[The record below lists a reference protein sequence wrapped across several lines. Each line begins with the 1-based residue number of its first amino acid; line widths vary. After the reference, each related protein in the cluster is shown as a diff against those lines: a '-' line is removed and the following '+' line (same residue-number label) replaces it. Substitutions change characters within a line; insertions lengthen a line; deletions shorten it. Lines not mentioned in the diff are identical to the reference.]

1 MPIRDLWLECDVV
14 WDQVPDY
21 HAGRYRIF
29 VQRIGWEEIRFY
41 DPDDDWNELKNEPWG
56 WDVMVQCV

>member
-1 MPIRDLWLECDVV
+1 MPIKDLWLETQVV
-14 WDQVPDY
+14 WDNIQDY
-21 HAGRYRIF
+21 NPGRYRIF

-41 DPDDDWNELKNEPWG
+41 DPNDDWNELKDEPWG